1 MVSILIKAKSYFC
14 NGNSPKLCAFASLW
28 ETKIWIMK
36 NKFSFGQDRLTA
48 SLALAIC
55 RGNIKGIISPESRE
69 KIKASSQ
76 AVEKIVGKGEPVY
89 GINTGF
95 GPLCTTMIS
104 PEQTKKLQ
112 ENLLKSHAVGLGEPI
127 PIEIAKLMLVL
138 KTHALAQGFSGIQES
153 TLDRILFYIENN
165 IIPVVPKQGSVGASG
180 DLAPLSHLFLPLI
193 GLGKVHFKGEIISTA
208 KLFQQLDLEPI
219 HLGPKEGLA
228 LINGTQFIAA
238 FGVMVVDR
246 FYNILAHADITGAMM
261 LEGLLGST
269 KPFSAELHKLR
280 PYTGNQ
286 HVAQSIMNL
295 LHESEIVHSHAT
307 CARVQDPY
315 SLRCMPQVHGASRNA
330 WLHLKQMIETEI
342 NSVTDNPVV
351 FDENHTISGG
361 NFHGQPIAMPLDY
374 ACLAASEIGNI
385 SDRRIYLSLEGDTPG
400 VPKLLL
406 KETGLNSGFMIPQY
420 STAALASENKGL
432 CFPSSADSIPTS
444 LGQEDHV
451 SMGSIGARKA
461 LQVIENVE
469 KILGVELFCAAQA
482 VDFHAPL
489 KSGKIMTAL
498 YEHVRTKIHHVTEDQ
513 IMYED
518 MEIAIDIIRS
528 GELLTLAKEVAAREG
543 LELET
548 KWSEEFDRY

>member
-1 MVSILIKAKSYFC
+1 MTNPFQY
-14 NGNSPKLCAFASLW
+14 
-28 ETKIWIMK
+28 
-36 NKFSFGQDRLTA
+36 GQQHLTA
-48 SLALAIC
+48 SIAMGIA
-55 RGNIKGIISPESRE
+55 RGEIRGILTQETRE
-69 KIKASSQ
+69 KVNASAA
-76 AVEKIVGKGEPVY
+76 AVEQIVANGKPVY

-104 PEQTKKLQ
+104 SDQTRKLQ
-112 ENLLKSHAVGLGEPI
+112 ENILKSHAVGLGEPI
-127 PIEIAKLMLVL
+127 PTEIAKLMLVL
-138 KTHALAQGFSGIQES
+138 KLHALAKGYSGIKEQ
-153 TLDRILFYIENN
+153 TLDRIMWHIEQDV
-165 IIPVVPKQGSVGASG
+165 IPVVPKQGSVGASG
-180 DLAPLSHLFLPLI
+180 DLAPLSHLFISLI
-193 GLGKVHFKGEIISTA
+193 GLGKVHFQGKTLPTSEA
-208 KLFQQLDLEPI
+208 LQQHQLEAI

-228 LINGTQFIAA
+228 LINGTQFMAA
-238 FGVMVVDR
+238 FGVKVLDR

-261 LEGLLGST
+261 LEGLLGSI
-269 KPFSAELHKLR
+269 KPFSAKLHQLR
-280 PYTGNQ
+280 PYAGNQ
-286 HVAQSIMNL
+286 HVAQTILNL

-330 WLHLKQMIETEI
+330 WLHLKQILEIEI
-342 NSVTDNPVV
+342 NSVTDNPII

-374 ACLAASEIGNI
+374 ACLAASEIGNV

-406 KETGLNSGFMIPQY
+406 NETGLNSGFMIPQY
-420 STAALASENKGL
+420 TTAALASENKGL

-461 LQVIENVE
+461 LQVIENVQ

-498 YEHVRTKIHHVTEDQ
+498 YEHVRTKIKHVTEDQ

-518 MEIAIDIIRS
+518 METAIEMIQS
-528 GELLTLAKEVAAREG
+528 GELLILAREVAEKEG
-543 LELET
+543 LALET
-548 KWSEEFDRY
+548 SWSGEFDRY